1 MNANNVTGQ
10 VVNLSPTETADEIRK
25 ALKAA
30 FPGVKFGVRTSK
42 YSGGS
47 SIRVTYSRGPASDKV
62 SRIADRF
69 QGRDF
74 DGMTDSSTYR
84 GSILLVDAG
93 GAVREVRCSGSFV
106 FVNRDHDDATYAA
119 CEAAIVA
126 RYAEG
131 HAPASHMLRVHGPM
145 GATDWPDGMTLDEFA
160 ARVADAYFA

>member
-1 MNANNVTGQ
+1 MSHNLTGE
-10 VVNLSPTETADEIRK
+10 VVNLSPTETANEIRA

-30 FPGVKFGVRTSK
+30 FPGVRFGVRTSK

-47 SIRVTYSRGPASDKV
+47 SIRVTYARGPASDKV

-74 DGMTDSSTYR
+74 DGMTDSSSYR
-84 GSILLVDAG
+84 GSMLLVGAG

-119 CEAAIVA
+119 CESAIVA

-131 HAPASHMLRVHGPM
+131 HAPPSHMLRVHGPM
-145 GATDWPDGMTLDEFA
+145 GATDWPEGMTVAEFA
-160 ARVADAYFA
+160 SRVADAHFA

>member
-1 MNANNVTGQ
+1 MGQNNVTGA
-10 VVNLSPTETADEIRK
+10 VVQLSPTETANEIRA

-47 SIRVTYSRGPASDKV
+47 SIRVTYERGPASDKV

-74 DGMTDSSTYR
+74 DGMTDSSSYR
-84 GSILLVDAG
+84 GSMLLVAADG
-93 GAVREVRCSGSFV
+93 TVREVRCSGSFV
-106 FVNRDHDDATYAA
+106 FVNRDHDDATYQA

-131 HAPASHMLRVHGPM
+131 HAPAPHLLRVHGPM
-145 GATDWPDGMTLDEFA
+145 GATDWPEGATLAEFA